1 MKYWDKLSPL
11 KIKFLN
17 DLSIFSESDLPKS
30 FFDIIERPNFTEA
43 EKFCVDD
50 SIICYAEIGAKFFIK
65 DLVGTDHERYINKT
79 WWDAFIDLDRGDYLI
94 SLYYKENGLNFY
106 FDENFESVDEWGQVQ
121 GGLKSIESDVGI
133 TNKNGKLY
141 INSHLGGGNNR
152 LIIAKIIYL
161 ARANR
166 CTSHKELEQLNNN
179 SWYRGYI
186 NYCPTED
193 LANDIFLIEFPD
205 GKFTPSGFQVGY
217 LKKSTQDNP
226 LYYIFSGFYLK
237 PNIVEGCETM
247 TPSDIKEFRK
257 NMEFNNHKKL

>member
-17 DLSIFSESDLPKS
+17 DLGIFSESDLPKS

-94 SLYYKENGLNFY
+94 SLYYKENGSNFY

-133 TNKNGKLY
+133 TNKSGKLY
-141 INSHLGGGNNR
+141 INSHHGGGNNR